1 MKFTRR
7 QFLGLSA
14 ALGFA
19 SCAKVKKVVPDVNL
33 SRLKPSFGGGDF
45 TFATINDVHVL
56 DAKSVGIVN
65 EAVRSIN
72 ADDRVQFTVVLGDIA
87 TDGRFEELNLAKIAF
102 DRLETPYF
110 SVPGN
115 HDVYMKAK
123 DIFGNYTG
131 TFGPVHWDES
141 EESWLFIGLNSCEE
155 AKSDVTVQ
163 PDEMAWLEKTLAK
176 TNRQRP
182 IVLFAH
188 HPFNPNT
195 KAYRV
200 QNADEVMG
208 LFTEHNLKLVA
219 AGHYHGNQVEEHEGI
234 LFTTTACCST
244 TRDNFDKTS
253 EKGYR
258 LYHVTDDQL
267 TTEFVA
273 VRS

>member
-7 QFLGLSA
+7 EFLGFSA
-14 ALGFA
+14 ALGLA
-19 SCAKVKKVVPDVNL
+19 SCAKMKKVVPDVNL
-33 SRLKPSFGGGDF
+33 SRLKPRFGGGDF

-65 EAVRSIN
+65 EAVKSIN
-72 ADDRVQFTVVLGDIA
+72 GDERVQFTVVLGDIA
-87 TDGRFEELNLAKIAF
+87 TDGRYKELNLAKTAF
-102 DRLETPYF
+102 DRLEQPYF
-110 SVPGN
+110 AVPGN

-123 DIFGNYTG
+123 DIFGNFTS
-131 TFGPVHWDES
+131 TFGPVHWDEG
-141 EESWLFIGLNSCEE
+141 EKSWLFLGLNSCEKS
-155 AKSDVTVQ
+155 KSDVTVQ
-163 PDEMAWLEKTLAK
+163 PDELAWLEKTLANV
-176 TNRQRP
+176 NRQRP

-200 QNADEVMG
+200 KNAEEVLGM
-208 LFTEHNLKLVA
+208 FADHNLKLVA
-219 AGHYHGNQVEEHEGI
+219 AGHYHGNQVEEHNGI

-244 TRDNFDKTS
+244 TRDNFDETP

-258 LYHVTDDQL
+258 LFHVTDDAL
-267 TTEFVA
+267 KTEFVI